1 MKTRSQL
8 TPVGPFPVTVDQA
21 TGGVLALY
29 SRQDPAQYAA
39 GLLIRLCATAV
50 ALNQRPEDVLSN
62 AVAYAVSRQQLKA

>member
-1 MKTRSQL
+1 MKTRSQV
-8 TPVGPFPVTVDQA
+8 TPLRAFPVTVDQA

-62 AVAYAVSRQQLKA
+62 AVAYEVSRQQLKA